1 MADLISRQAAIDA
14 IRRIGGQIVSM
25 TTDGDETIL
34 VDKAEVQTALMMLP
48 SAQPEQRWIPV
59 SKRFPEKF
67 EYVLVTI
74 KHKNEKPKTS
84 RARWTKARW
93 IGSGQMTDV
102 TAWMPLPEPYKED
115 DHGRKENI
123 S

>member
-1 MADLISRQAAIDA
+1 MADLIDRQAAIGAIIKHLTMLKEDMGYGVIHGNDA
-14 IRRIGGQIVSM
+14 VRILES
-25 TTDGDETIL
+25 
-34 VDKAEVQTALMMLP
+34 LP

-59 SKRFPEKF
+59 SERLPEEF
-67 EYVLVTI
+67 DYVLVTI

-102 TAWMPLPEPYKED
+102 TAWMPLPEPYE
-115 DHGRKENI
+115 EE
-123 S
+123 